1 MKSRFSG
8 WTSTKKINS
17 NNNNQ
22 DHKKEDLPEQGSRI
36 SEVLQD
42 LCYSGR
48 QARNQSWMWWKRCD
62 HCPWLSPALAA
73 QSYLVRASCCHLPSI
88 STQKLTSL
96 NQVIETN
103 KQKKETHC
111 AFHDILQKHVRK
123 LFIFLIQTQKG
134 IKHDPE
140 RPNPKSP
147 CKGTPRRA
155 RYTHTEPWLKR
166 KKQTKGRSH
175 KTYLA
180 IRDDATTLAK
190 RSLGEENLLPDHGV
204 VLVVGVIGV
213 P

>member
-8 WTSTKKINS
+8 WTSTKKLNS
-17 NNNNQ
+17 NNNNNQ

-96 NQVIETN
+96 NQVIER
-103 KQKKETHC
+103 KKPKKETHC
-111 AFHDILQKHVRK
+111 VFHDILQKLVRK

-134 IKHDPE
+134 IKHNPD

-155 RYTHTEPWLKR
+155 RIHTQR
-166 KKQTKGRSH
+166 AMTQT
-175 KTYLA
+175 
-180 IRDDATTLAK
+180 
-190 RSLGEENLLPDHGV
+190 
-204 VLVVGVIGV
+204 
-213 P
+213 

>member
-1 MKSRFSG
+1 MKSRFWG
-8 WTSTKKINS
+8 WTSTKELNS

-73 QSYLVRASCCHLPSI
+73 QSYLVQASCCHLPSI

-96 NQVIETN
+96 NQVIERK
-103 KQKKETHC
+103 KQIVCSTISSKNMSENYSSSSYKLRKES
-111 AFHDILQKHVRK
+111 
-123 LFIFLIQTQKG
+123 
-134 IKHDPE
+134 
-140 RPNPKSP
+140 N
-147 CKGTPRRA
+147 TPQNDLTLKAHAKELPGGRA
-155 RYTHTEPWLKR
+155 YTHREPWLKR
-166 KKQTKGRSH
+166 KKRTKGRSH